1 MSVKE
6 VAEAIYQQTGRAIPE
21 SDITIP
27 DIKAVGTYEC
37 AAKLHPEVIGTF
49 SVVIVVRK
57 GGRVGVLWHTIVM
70 GR

>member
-1 MSVKE
+1 MKE

-57 GGRVGVLWHTIVM
+57 GGHHWQGQVT
-70 GR
+70 